1 MIEESEVL
9 DYQAAEASYKML
21 TESLPDLRIGLV
33 HGRMRPAEKERGMK
47 AFKEGVIQL
56 LVATTVIEVGV
67 DVPNASLMIIE
78 NAERMGLSQLHQL
91 RGRVGR
97 GAAQS
102 HCVLLYKSP
111 LGRVAKE
118 RLAVLRDT
126 NDGFIV
132 AQRDLELRGPGE
144 LMGTRQTG
152 LPDYRIADLARDA
165 ELMPEVQITAESIR
179 KESESRAAAIVRRWL
194 GDASR
199 YGKV

>member
-1 MIEESEVL
+1 
-9 DYQAAEASYKML
+9 
-21 TESLPDLRIGLV
+21 
-33 HGRMRPAEKERGMK
+33 
-47 AFKEGVIQL
+47 
-56 LVATTVIEVGV
+56 
-67 DVPNASLMIIE
+67 
-78 NAERMGLSQLHQL
+78 
-91 RGRVGR
+91 
-97 GAAQS
+97 
-102 HCVLLYKSP
+102 

-152 LPDYRIADLARDA
+152 LPDYRIADLVRDA
-165 ELMPEVQITAESIR
+165 ELMPEVQTTAETIR
-179 KESESRAAAIVRRWL
+179 KESEGRAAAIIRRWL